1 MESSYEI
8 FTGEIAAK
16 GKAYLVIRRCRTGE
30 LEELLSRGREK
41 LLGLGASELFVTSQ
55 DPLAPL
61 SEGMWEGFRLEFVR
75 DMLELERELAPL
87 PGADRVVLE
96 PLTRERGGT
105 WMTLHNAC
113 FFDMPNSATYGPS
126 DLERA
131 MEKGHRCGFVVVDGV
146 TAGVY
151 ELDLT
156 QEPPE
161 IEGIALQKEFRGKGL
176 GRQLLY
182 AAMGELAGQGAS
194 RCTLLVATD
203 NISAFSLYRSAG
215 FRAAGIRSRWFQML
229 PVYG

>member
-8 FTGEIAAK
+8 FPGEIAAK
-16 GKAYLVIRRCRTGE
+16 GKAYMVIHRCRTGE

-41 LLGLGASELFVTSQ
+41 LLGMGASELFVTSK
-55 DPLAPL
+55 DPSAPL
-61 SEGMWEGFRLEFVR
+61 SEETWEGFRLVFVR
-75 DMLELERELAPL
+75 DILELERELAPL
-87 PGADRVVLE
+87 PETDRVVLE

-105 WMTLHNAC
+105 WITLHNAC
-113 FFDMPNSATYGPS
+113 FFDMPNSATYGPK

-131 MEKGHRCGFVVVDGV
+131 MEEGHRCGFAVVNGV

-161 IEGIALQKEFRGKGL
+161 IEGIALQKAFQGKGL

-182 AAMGELAGQGAS
+182 AAMGELAAQGAL
-194 RCTLLVATD
+194 RCGLLVATD
-203 NISAFSLYRSAG
+203 NERAFSLYRSAG